1 MDRTIDRR
9 TLLAATGTLG
19 LGVLGLN
26 SVAAGCARTSGAPAA
41 PEAGSTPALREDFEA
56 SARQLQTPGA
66 VMLLRT
72 PSGEFSAAYGS
83 RTDTGSEPVTLAD
96 HVRIGSITKT
106 FTGTVILQLAQE
118 GHLDIDAPVSEYRT
132 DVPNGR
138 NITLSQLLSMRS
150 GLYNY
155 SESLE
160 FNQTLD
166 SDPTKVWTT
175 DELLDLGFKYPPY
188 FPPGTEF
195 HYSNTNTVLLGLIAE
210 QVDRRPLGVAFQ
222 TRFFTPRAMRE
233 TAFPDVSSSAIATPH
248 PRGYMYGTNVSTM
261 NSEALPLDQQAAA
274 RAGTLKP
281 HDVTDWSPSWT
292 WAAGGAISTAADLA
306 TWATA
311 LGDGTLLNPTW
322 QRRRLD
328 SIRPTNPS
336 SPSGAGYGLGIAM
349 FGPMYG
355 HTGELPGFQSFA
367 AVDPDRK
374 RTLVVWAN
382 LNAAPDGRPPA
393 STIAQKLIG
402 KLYA

>member
-1 MDRTIDRR
+1 MDRMIDRR
-9 TLLAATGTLG
+9 TLLAATGALG
-19 LGVLGLN
+19 VGVLGLN
-26 SVAAGCARTSGAPAA
+26 SVAIGCARTPGAPAA
-41 PEAGSTPALREDFEA
+41 PEAGLTPALREDFEA
-56 SARQLQTPGA
+56 SARELQTPGA

-138 NITLSQLLSMRS
+138 NITLRQLLSMRS

-160 FNQTLD
+160 FNQALD

-210 QVDRRPLGVAFQ
+210 QVDRRPLGLAFQ
-222 TRFFTPRAMRE
+222 TRFFTPLAMRE

-311 LGDGTLLNPTW
+311 LADGTLLNPTW

-336 SPSGAGYGLGIAM
+336 SPSAAGYGLGIAM

-382 LNAAPDGRPPA
+382 LNAAPDGRAPA